1 MEAYPYPYF
10 REEIDFSFINRL
22 SKIYIIKILFI
33 TGAILDIVNNTFRKR
48 EQLILIV
55 FLLIL

>member
-1 MEAYPYPYF
+1 M
-10 REEIDFSFINRL
+10 
-22 SKIYIIKILFI
+22 

-55 FLLIL
+55 FLLMKFQIQELKIYLGNKYIEMV

>member
-22 SKIYIIKILFI
+22 SKIYHKDFI
-33 TGAILDIVNNTFRKR
+33 YDWRDIGYR
-48 EQLILIV
+48 
-55 FLLIL
+55 